1 MDTQDAVEHVL
12 TKYGAL
18 VGDINKTRGVNM
30 SILSVALGG
39 VGRTETLKAL
49 LDKGADVTQESNM
62 MDSSTWAGKVFVPV
76 TALMKLYV
84 TLGGRSHMALE
95 FIFQDGPP
103 LHTASFVG
111 NLGAVRLLIERGADV
126 RVASKFVLFKPTALH
141 LAAFNGHD
149 AVVRELLKA
158 GADKQARDSKGKTA
172 ADWARRCGH
181 LAMAEDLV

>member
-1 MDTQDAVEHVL
+1 M
-12 TKYGAL
+12 
-18 VGDINKTRGVNM
+18 
-30 SILSVALGG
+30 
-39 VGRTETLKAL
+39 
-49 LDKGADVTQESNM
+49 
-62 MDSSTWAGKVFVPV
+62 FVPV

-84 TLGGRSHMALE
+84 SMGGRNHMALE

-181 LAMAEDLV
+181 LAMAEVLGEAAVARVSERQRACACE